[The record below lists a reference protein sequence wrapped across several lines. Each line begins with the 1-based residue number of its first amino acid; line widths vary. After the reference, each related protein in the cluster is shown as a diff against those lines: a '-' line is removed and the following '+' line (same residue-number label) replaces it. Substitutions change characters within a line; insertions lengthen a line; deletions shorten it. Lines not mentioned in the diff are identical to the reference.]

1 MELRIKEVTKQ
12 KGLQL
17 KDVAEKMGI
26 ARESL
31 TRTINGN
38 PTVDTLAKIA
48 EALEVDIIE
57 LFPQPN
63 QDHVTGY
70 LEYQGEVI
78 KINSNDDLLRLVD
91 RITSVEK

>member
-1 MELRIKEVTKQ
+1 MELRIKEVAKQ
-12 KGLQL
+12 KGMQL
-17 KDVAEKMGI
+17 KDIAEKMGI

-38 PTVDTLAKIA
+38 PTIDTLVKIA
-48 EALEVDIIE
+48 DALEVDVIE

-63 QDHVTGY
+63 QNHVTGY
-70 LEYQGEVI
+70 LEYHGEVI

-91 RITSVEK
+91 RIKTLEE

>member
-1 MELRIKEVTKQ
+1 MNFRIKEVAKQ

-17 KDVAEKMGI
+17 KDVAEKVGM

-38 PTVDTLAKIA
+38 PTVDTLGKIA
-48 EALEVDIIE
+48 DALEVDIIE
-57 LFPQPN
+57 LFPQPSQN
-63 QDHVTGY
+63 HVTGY

-78 KINSNDDLLRLVD
+78 KINNNDDLLRLVD
-91 RITSVEK
+91 RIQSVEK

>member
-1 MELRIKEVTKQ
+1 MELRIKEVAKQ
-12 KGLQL
+12 KGVQL
-17 KDVAEKMGI
+17 KDIAEKMGI

-38 PTVDTLAKIA
+38 PTLDTLVKIA
-48 EALEVDIIE
+48 DALEVNVIE

-63 QDHVTGY
+63 QNHVTGY

-78 KINSNDDLLRLVD
+78 KINSNDDLFRLVG
-91 RITSVEK
+91 RIQSLEK